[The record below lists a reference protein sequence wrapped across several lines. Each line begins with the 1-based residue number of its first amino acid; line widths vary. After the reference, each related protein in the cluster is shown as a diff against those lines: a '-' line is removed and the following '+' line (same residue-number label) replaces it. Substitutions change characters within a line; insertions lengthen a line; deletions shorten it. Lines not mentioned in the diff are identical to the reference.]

1 MATNREVVRA
11 GRMPCEWNPWRD
23 RLARLSDGFHAEAEV
38 MGGALSS
45 TDATRDRQLRVC
57 VDCAGRPAAMD
68 AMRTP
73 GKQIVLRGI
82 R

>member
-23 RLARLSDGFHAEAEV
+23 RLARLSDGFHAEAEMV
-38 MGGALSS
+38 GGALSS
-45 TDATRDRQLRVC
+45 TDAKWDRQLRVC
-57 VDCAGRPAAMD
+57 VDCAGRPKAMA

-73 GKQIVLRGI
+73 GKQVVLRAI